1 MNIKPNQASDAATPA
16 GSGTKVLV
24 IGAFG
29 VLVLLALA
37 VPFVYET
44 QTLWYKTG
52 LNKIMLRA
60 GQMAG
65 LVALVLLFVQILLAL
80 RLHQLEAI
88 FGASRL
94 VRWHQVNGGLIALA
108 ALAHVLLILAPEGL
122 TNLPLGKKYWPE
134 MVGGGLLAVILL
146 TVIWSK
152 LRLRFK
158 LDFKRWRTV
167 HKPLGYL
174 ALFLVAI
181 HVLFVSESFRQGVPR
196 IGLLV
201 LFLSLVALTIAV
213 KWLRRRARANK
224 AV

>member
-1 MNIKPNQASDAATPA
+1 MNIRPNQVSDAATPA
-16 GSGTKVLV
+16 GSGIKVLV

-65 LVALVLLFVQILLAL
+65 LVALVLLFGQIVLAL

-88 FGASRL
+88 FGSARL

-122 TNLPLGKKYWPE
+122 TNLPLGKNT
-134 MVGGGLLAVILL
+134 GLK
-146 TVIWSK
+146 W
-152 LRLRFK
+152 
-158 LDFKRWRTV
+158 
-167 HKPLGYL
+167 
-174 ALFLVAI
+174 LVA
-181 HVLFVSESFRQGVPR
+181 VFWR
-196 IGLLV
+196 
-201 LFLSLVALTIAV
+201 
-213 KWLRRRARANK
+213 
-224 AV
+224 

>member
-1 MNIKPNQASDAATPA
+1 MNIRPNQASDAATPA

-65 LVALVLLFVQILLAL
+65 LVALVLLLGQIVLAL
-80 RLHQLEAI
+80 RLYQLEAI
-88 FGASRL
+88 FGAARL
-94 VRWHQVNGGLIALA
+94 MRWHQVNGGLIALA

-181 HVLFVSESFRQGVPR
+181 HVLFVSESFRQGAPR

-201 LFLSLVALTIAV
+201 LFLSLVALAIAV